1 MIICVRCLPQTC
13 LPAGRFH
20 RFTQIILNVPFL
32 RGVFCLECFV
42 SWSLIK
48 QKLSATNSIRKV
60 ITASSVGTM
69 IEWYDFYIFGSL
81 APIIATQFFPKE
93 NPTAAFLATLAAF
106 GVGFVIR
113 PFGAIVFGRLGDIVG
128 RKYTF
133 LLTLLIMGGS
143 TFAIGLIPSYDTIGI
158 LAPIIVFVL
167 RALQGLALGGEYGGA
182 AIYVAEHAPEGKK
195 GYYTSFIQTTAT
207 IGLFISLAV
216 ILTCKAFMSADDF
229 SAWGWRIPFLV
240 SIFLVIVSYY
250 IRTKM
255 EESPVFRE
263 LKEQGKTSK
272 NPLKES
278 FGKWPNL
285 KLVLIA
291 LFGATAGQGVVW
303 YTGQFYAM
311 NFCIKNLNI
320 DAAQIQWMLIPVL
333 LIGTPLFIVFAKLSD
348 RFGRKWIMLS
358 GMALAACSY
367 MSLYKGMAAQAD
379 WKSWGQVI
387 PVSLI
392 QDTGASCGGKLYG
405 NQYEYENG
413 GSRVEKF
420 EYSKKPGEEE
430 KIVKTTNT
438 IHLPQKNIFVIGLF
452 IFIQLLF
459 VCMAYGPIAAFLV
472 ELFPPEIRYTSLSLP
487 YHIGNGVFGGLTPLI
502 AESLVVS
509 TGNIFSG
516 LWYPIIVAGT
526 TVVLG
531 AFLIKEKRKR

>member
-1 MIICVRCLPQTC
+1 
-13 LPAGRFH
+13 
-20 RFTQIILNVPFL
+20 
-32 RGVFCLECFV
+32 
-42 SWSLIK
+42 
-48 QKLSATNSIRKV
+48 
-60 ITASSVGTM
+60 M

-143 TFAIGLIPSYDTIGI
+143 TFAIGLIPNYESIGI
-158 LAPIIVFVL
+158 LAPILVFIL

-195 GYYTSFIQTTAT
+195 GFFTSFIQTTAT

-216 ILTCKAFMSADDF
+216 ILACKSMMSADDF
-229 SAWGWRIPFLV
+229 SNWGWRIPFLV
-240 SIFLVIVSYY
+240 SILLVIISYY

-255 EESPVFRE
+255 EESPVFKE
-263 LKEQGKTSK
+263 LKAQGKTSK
-272 NPLKES
+272 NPLRES

-348 RFGRKWIMLS
+348 RFGRKWIMLT
-358 GMALAACSY
+358 GMALAACTY

-379 WKSWGQVI
+379 WKTWEERIAPPIDASE
-387 PVSLI
+387 PVFSPVV
-392 QDTGASCGGKLYG
+392 TTT
-405 NQYEYENG
+405 YEYVNG
-413 GSRVEKF
+413 GSRIEKI
-420 EYSKKPGEEE
+420 EYSNKPEDNH
-430 KIVKTTNT
+430 KILKTTNT
-438 IHLPQKNIFVIGLF
+438 IRLPQKNIFMIGLF

-516 LWYPIIVAGT
+516 LWYPIIVAGS

-531 AFLIKEKRKR
+531 AVLIKEKR

>member
-1 MIICVRCLPQTC
+1 MST
-13 LPAGRFH
+13 
-20 RFTQIILNVPFL
+20 
-32 RGVFCLECFV
+32 
-42 SWSLIK
+42 
-48 QKLSATNSIRKV
+48 TNSIRKV

-113 PFGAIVFGRLGDIVG
+113 PFGAIVFGRLGDLVG

-133 LLTLLIMGGS
+133 LLTLLIMGGA
-143 TFAIGLIPSYDTIGI
+143 TFAIGLIPNYETIGI
-158 LAPIIVFVL
+158 LAPILVFVL

-207 IGLFISLAV
+207 FGLFISLVV
-216 ILTCKAFMSADDF
+216 ILTCKSLMSADDF
-229 SAWGWRIPFLV
+229 NIWGWRIPFLI
-240 SIFLVIVSYY
+240 SIFLVIISYY

-255 EESPVFRE
+255 EESPVFKE
-263 LKEQGKTSK
+263 LKAQGKTSK

-278 FGKWPNL
+278 FGKWSNL

-291 LFGATAGQGVVW
+291 LFGVAAGQGVVW

-333 LIGTPLFIVFAKLSD
+333 LVGTPLFIVFAKLSD

-358 GMALAACSY
+358 GMAIAACSY

-379 WKSWGQVI
+379 WKSWEQS
-387 PVSLI
+387 PTVSLI
-392 QDTGASCGGKLYG
+392 SEQKTDHKMKISIVTNRY
-405 NQYEYENG
+405 QYTNG
-413 GSRVEKF
+413 GSRIEKI
-420 EYSKKPGEEE
+420 EQSLKPEDKN

-438 IHLPQKNIFVIGLF
+438 IHLPQRNIFMIGLF
-452 IFIQLLF
+452 IFIQLVF

-516 LWYPIIVAGT
+516 LWYPIIVAGAT
-526 TVVLG
+526 AVLG
-531 AFLIKEKRKR
+531 IFLIKDKKR

>member
-1 MIICVRCLPQTC
+1 
-13 LPAGRFH
+13 
-20 RFTQIILNVPFL
+20 
-32 RGVFCLECFV
+32 
-42 SWSLIK
+42 
-48 QKLSATNSIRKV
+48 
-60 ITASSVGTM
+60 M

-113 PFGAIVFGRLGDIVG
+113 PFGAIVFGRLGDLVG

-133 LLTLLIMGGS
+133 LLTLLIMGGA
-143 TFAIGLIPSYDTIGI
+143 TFAIGLIPNYETIGI
-158 LAPIIVFVL
+158 LAPVLVFVL

-207 IGLFISLAV
+207 FGLFISLAV
-216 ILTCKAFMSADDF
+216 ILTCKSLMSADDF
-229 SAWGWRIPFLV
+229 NIWGWRIPFLI
-240 SIFLVIVSYY
+240 SIFLVIISYY

-255 EESPVFRE
+255 EESPVFKE
-263 LKEQGKTSK
+263 LKAQGKTSK

-291 LFGATAGQGVVW
+291 LFGVAAGQGVVW

-333 LIGTPLFIVFAKLSD
+333 LVGTPLFIVFAKLSD

-358 GMALAACSY
+358 GMAIAACSY

-379 WKSWGQVI
+379 WKSWEQSPSVPLLSELKTDYKMQI
-387 PVSLI
+387 TIV
-392 QDTGASCGGKLYG
+392 TNRY
-405 NQYEYENG
+405 QYING
-413 GSRVEKF
+413 GSRIEKT
-420 EYSKKPGEEE
+420 EQSLKPEDKN
-430 KIVKTTNT
+430 KIAKTTNT
-438 IHLPQKNIFVIGLF
+438 IHLPQRNIFMIGLF
-452 IFIQLLF
+452 IFIQLVF

-516 LWYPIIVAGT
+516 LWYPIIVAGAT
-526 TVVLG
+526 AVLG
-531 AFLIKEKRKR
+531 VFLIKEKKR

>member
-1 MIICVRCLPQTC
+1 MST
-13 LPAGRFH
+13 
-20 RFTQIILNVPFL
+20 
-32 RGVFCLECFV
+32 
-42 SWSLIK
+42 
-48 QKLSATNSIRKV
+48 TNSIRKV

-113 PFGAIVFGRLGDIVG
+113 PFGAIVFGRLGDLVG

-133 LLTLLIMGGS
+133 LLTLLIMGGA
-143 TFAIGLIPSYDTIGI
+143 TFAIGLIPNYETIGI
-158 LAPIIVFVL
+158 LAPILVFVL

-207 IGLFISLAV
+207 FGLFISLAV
-216 ILTCKAFMSADDF
+216 ILTCKSLMSADDF
-229 SAWGWRIPFLV
+229 NIWGWRIPFLI
-240 SIFLVIVSYY
+240 SIFLVIISYY

-255 EESPVFRE
+255 EESPVFKE
-263 LKEQGKTSK
+263 LKAQGKTSK

-291 LFGATAGQGVVW
+291 LFGVASGQGVVW

-333 LIGTPLFIVFAKLSD
+333 LVGTPLFIVFAKLSD

-358 GMALAACSY
+358 GMAIAACSY
-367 MSLYKGMAAQAD
+367 MALYKGMAAQAD
-379 WKSWGQVI
+379 WKSWEQS
-387 PVSLI
+387 PTVSLI
-392 QDTGASCGGKLYG
+392 SEQKTDYKMKISIVTNRY
-405 NQYEYENG
+405 QYTNG
-413 GSRVEKF
+413 GSRIEKI
-420 EYSKKPGEEE
+420 EQSLKPEDKN

-438 IHLPQKNIFVIGLF
+438 IHLPQRNIFMIGLF
-452 IFIQLLF
+452 IFIQLVF

-516 LWYPIIVAGT
+516 LWYPIIVAGAT
-526 TVVLG
+526 AVLG
-531 AFLIKEKRKR
+531 IFLIKDKKR

>member
-1 MIICVRCLPQTC
+1 MSV
-13 LPAGRFH
+13 
-20 RFTQIILNVPFL
+20 
-32 RGVFCLECFV
+32 
-42 SWSLIK
+42 
-48 QKLSATNSIRKV
+48 TNSIRKV

-133 LLTLLIMGGS
+133 LLTLLIMGGA
-143 TFAIGLIPSYDTIGI
+143 TFAIGLIPNYETIGI
-158 LAPIIVFVL
+158 LAPILVFVL

-207 IGLFISLAV
+207 FGLFISLAV
-216 ILTCKAFMSADDF
+216 ILTCKSFMSADDF
-229 SAWGWRIPFLV
+229 STWGWRIPFLV
-240 SIFLVIVSYY
+240 SIILVVISYY

-255 EESPVFRE
+255 EESPVFKE
-263 LKEQGKTSK
+263 LKAAGKTSK

-278 FGKWPNL
+278 FGKWKNL

-320 DAAQIQWMLIPVL
+320 EAAQIQWMLIPVL
-333 LIGTPLFIVFAKLSD
+333 LIGTPLFIVFARLSD
-348 RFGRKWIMLS
+348 KYGRKWIMLT
-358 GMALAACSY
+358 GMGLAACLY
-367 MSLYKGMAAQAD
+367 MPIYHGMAKQAD
-379 WKSWGQVI
+379 
-387 PVSLI
+387 
-392 QDTGASCGGKLYG
+392 
-405 NQYEYENG
+405 YENWT
-413 GSRVEKF
+413 RVVNDTLMSEVKVDSVSQIQTVTSYLSYTNGARRIEKL
-420 EYSKKPGEEE
+420 EYSLKQ
-430 KIVKTTNT
+430 TNNKVAKMT
-438 IHLPQKNIFVIGLF
+438 STNHLPAKNIFIIGLL
-452 IFIQLLF
+452 IFLQLVF

-487 YHIGNGVFGGLTPLI
+487 YHIGNGVFGGLTPFI
-502 AESLVVS
+502 AESLVV
-509 TGNIFSG
+509 TTCNIFSG
-516 LWYPIIVAGT
+516 LWYPIIIAGT
-526 TVVLG
+526 TFVLG
-531 AFLIKEKRKR
+531 TFLIKENRRLN

>member
-1 MIICVRCLPQTC
+1 MST
-13 LPAGRFH
+13 
-20 RFTQIILNVPFL
+20 
-32 RGVFCLECFV
+32 
-42 SWSLIK
+42 
-48 QKLSATNSIRKV
+48 TNSIRKV

-113 PFGAIVFGRLGDIVG
+113 PFGAIVFGRLGDLVG

-133 LLTLLIMGGS
+133 LLTLLIMGGA
-143 TFAIGLIPSYDTIGI
+143 TFAIGLIPNYETIGI
-158 LAPIIVFVL
+158 LAPILVFVL

-207 IGLFISLAV
+207 FGLFISLAV
-216 ILTCKAFMSADDF
+216 ILTCKSLMSADDF
-229 SAWGWRIPFLV
+229 NIWGWRIPFLI
-240 SIFLVIVSYY
+240 SIFLVIISYY

-255 EESPVFRE
+255 EESPVFKG
-263 LKEQGKTSK
+263 LKAQGKTSK

-291 LFGATAGQGVVW
+291 LFGVAAGQGVVW

-333 LIGTPLFIVFAKLSD
+333 LVGTPLFIVFAKLSD

-358 GMALAACSY
+358 GMAIAACSY

-379 WKSWGQVI
+379 WKSWEQS
-387 PVSLI
+387 PTVSLI
-392 QDTGASCGGKLYG
+392 SEQKTDHKMKISIVTNRY
-405 NQYEYENG
+405 QYTNG
-413 GSRVEKF
+413 GSRIEKI
-420 EYSKKPGEEE
+420 EQSLKPEDKN

-438 IHLPQKNIFVIGLF
+438 IHLPQRNIFMIGLF
-452 IFIQLLF
+452 IFIQLVF

-516 LWYPIIVAGT
+516 LWYPIIVAGAT
-526 TVVLG
+526 AVLG
-531 AFLIKEKRKR
+531 IFLIKDKKR

>member
-1 MIICVRCLPQTC
+1 
-13 LPAGRFH
+13 
-20 RFTQIILNVPFL
+20 
-32 RGVFCLECFV
+32 
-42 SWSLIK
+42 
-48 QKLSATNSIRKV
+48 
-60 ITASSVGTM
+60 M

-113 PFGAIVFGRLGDIVG
+113 PFGAIVFGRLGDLVG

-133 LLTLLIMGGS
+133 LLTLLIMGGA
-143 TFAIGLIPSYDTIGI
+143 TFAIGLIPNYETIGI
-158 LAPIIVFVL
+158 LAPILVFVL

-207 IGLFISLAV
+207 FGLFISLVV
-216 ILTCKAFMSADDF
+216 ILTCKSLMSADDF
-229 SAWGWRIPFLV
+229 NIWGWRIPFLI
-240 SIFLVIVSYY
+240 SIFLVIISYY

-255 EESPVFRE
+255 EESPVFKE
-263 LKEQGKTSK
+263 LKAQGKTSK

-278 FGKWPNL
+278 FGKWSNL

-291 LFGATAGQGVVW
+291 LFGVAAGQGVVW

-333 LIGTPLFIVFAKLSD
+333 LVGTPLFIVFAKLSD

-358 GMALAACSY
+358 AMAIAACSY
-367 MSLYKGMAAQAD
+367 MALYKGMAAQAD
-379 WKSWGQVI
+379 WKSWEQS
-387 PVSLI
+387 PTVSLI
-392 QDTGASCGGKLYG
+392 SEQKTDHKMKISIVTNRY
-405 NQYEYENG
+405 QYTNG
-413 GSRVEKF
+413 GSRIEKI
-420 EYSKKPGEEE
+420 EQSLKPEDKN

-438 IHLPQKNIFVIGLF
+438 IHLPQRNIFMIGLF
-452 IFIQLLF
+452 IFIQLVF

-516 LWYPIIVAGT
+516 LWYPIIVAGAT
-526 TVVLG
+526 AVLG
-531 AFLIKEKRKR
+531 IFLIKDKKR

>member
-1 MIICVRCLPQTC
+1 M
-13 LPAGRFH
+13 
-20 RFTQIILNVPFL
+20 
-32 RGVFCLECFV
+32 
-42 SWSLIK
+42 SS
-48 QKLSATNSIRKV
+48 NSIRKV

-143 TFAIGLIPSYDTIGI
+143 TFAIGLIPNYDTIGI
-158 LAPIIVFVL
+158 FAPIIVFVL

-182 AIYVAEHAPEGKK
+182 AIYVAEHAPAGQK
-195 GYYTSFIQTTAT
+195 GYFTSFIQTTAT

-216 ILTCKAFMSADDF
+216 ILACKALMTAEQF
-229 SAWGWRIPFLV
+229 SEWGWRIPFLI
-240 SIFLVIVSYY
+240 SILLVIISYY

-255 EESPVFRE
+255 EESPVFKE
-263 LKEQGKTSK
+263 LKAQGKTSK

-320 DAAQIQWMLIPVL
+320 DSAQIQWMLIPVL
-333 LIGTPLFIVFAKLSD
+333 LLGTPLFIVFARLSD
-348 RFGRKWIMLS
+348 KYGRKWIILT
-358 GMALAACSY
+358 GLALASLSY

-379 WKSWGQVI
+379 YKTWELRERNVI
-387 PVSLI
+387 
-392 QDTGASCGGKLYG
+392 QGADQQISGY
-405 NQYEYENG
+405 YYDYTHG
-413 GSRVEKF
+413 GSMIEKF
-420 EYSKKPGEEE
+420 EYSKTE
-430 KIVKTTNT
+430 KGKIIKTTNT
-438 IHLPQKNIFVIGLF
+438 ITLPFKNIFMIGLF
-452 IFIQLLF
+452 IFLQLIF

-502 AESLVVS
+502 AESVVVS

-526 TVVLG
+526 TAVLG
-531 AFLIKEKRKR
+531 VFMIKEKTKKHLL

>member
-1 MIICVRCLPQTC
+1 
-13 LPAGRFH
+13 
-20 RFTQIILNVPFL
+20 
-32 RGVFCLECFV
+32 
-42 SWSLIK
+42 
-48 QKLSATNSIRKV
+48 
-60 ITASSVGTM
+60 M

-113 PFGAIVFGRLGDIVG
+113 PFGAIVFGRLGDLVG

-133 LLTLLIMGGS
+133 LLTLLIMGGA
-143 TFAIGLIPSYDTIGI
+143 TFAIGLIPNYETIGI
-158 LAPIIVFVL
+158 LAPVLVFVL

-207 IGLFISLAV
+207 FGLFISLAV
-216 ILTCKAFMSADDF
+216 ILTCKSLMSADDF
-229 SAWGWRIPFLV
+229 NIWGWRIPFLV

-255 EESPVFRE
+255 EESPVFKE
-263 LKEQGKTSK
+263 LKAQGKTSK

-291 LFGATAGQGVVW
+291 LFGVAAGQGVVW

-358 GMALAACSY
+358 GMAIASCSY

-379 WKSWGQVI
+379 WKSWEQIGK
-387 PVSLI
+387 VSLNSESKTDQKMQLTVI
-392 QDTGASCGGKLYG
+392 T
-405 NQYEYENG
+405 NQYQYANG
-413 GSRVEKF
+413 GSRA
-420 EYSKKPGEEE
+420 E
-430 KIVKTTNT
+430 KIEQSLKPEDKNKILKTTNT
-438 IHLPQKNIFVIGLF
+438 IHLPQKNIFMIGLF
-452 IFIQLLF
+452 IFIQLVF

-516 LWYPIIVAGT
+516 LWYPIIVAGAT
-526 TVVLG
+526 AVLG
-531 AFLIKEKRKR
+531 VFLIKEKKR

>member
-1 MIICVRCLPQTC
+1 MSV
-13 LPAGRFH
+13 
-20 RFTQIILNVPFL
+20 
-32 RGVFCLECFV
+32 
-42 SWSLIK
+42 
-48 QKLSATNSIRKV
+48 TNSIRKV

-133 LLTLLIMGGS
+133 LLTLLIMGGA
-143 TFAIGLIPSYDTIGI
+143 TFAIGLIPSYESIGI
-158 LAPIIVFVL
+158 FAPIIVFVL

-207 IGLFISLAV
+207 FGLFISLAV
-216 ILTCKAFMSADDF
+216 ILTCKSFMSADDF

-240 SIFLVIVSYY
+240 SIFLVIISYY

-255 EESPVFRE
+255 EESPVFKE
-263 LKEQGKTSK
+263 LKAAGKTSK

-278 FGKWPNL
+278 FGKWKNL

-333 LIGTPLFIVFAKLSD
+333 L
-348 RFGRKWIMLS
+348 
-358 GMALAACSY
+358 
-367 MSLYKGMAAQAD
+367 
-379 WKSWGQVI
+379 
-387 PVSLI
+387 
-392 QDTGASCGGKLYG
+392 
-405 NQYEYENG
+405 
-413 GSRVEKF
+413 
-420 EYSKKPGEEE
+420 
-430 KIVKTTNT
+430 
-438 IHLPQKNIFVIGLF
+438 
-452 IFIQLLF
+452 
-459 VCMAYGPIAAFLV
+459 LV
-472 ELFPPEIRYTSLSLP
+472 LHCLLSLQDCR
-487 YHIGNGVFGGLTPLI
+487 IDME
-502 AESLVVS
+502 ESGS
-509 TGNIFSG
+509 C
-516 LWYPIIVAGT
+516 
-526 TVVLG
+526 
-531 AFLIKEKRKR
+531 

>member
-1 MIICVRCLPQTC
+1 
-13 LPAGRFH
+13 
-20 RFTQIILNVPFL
+20 
-32 RGVFCLECFV
+32 
-42 SWSLIK
+42 
-48 QKLSATNSIRKV
+48 
-60 ITASSVGTM
+60 M

-113 PFGAIVFGRLGDIVG
+113 PFGAIVFGRLGDLVG

-133 LLTLLIMGGS
+133 LLTLLIMGGA
-143 TFAIGLIPSYDTIGI
+143 TFAIGLIPNYETIGI
-158 LAPIIVFVL
+158 LAPILVFVL

-207 IGLFISLAV
+207 FGLFISLAV
-216 ILTCKAFMSADDF
+216 ILTCKSLMSADDF
-229 SAWGWRIPFLV
+229 NIWGWRIPFLI
-240 SIFLVIVSYY
+240 SIFLVIISYY

-255 EESPVFRE
+255 EESPVFKE
-263 LKEQGKTSK
+263 LKAQGKTSK

-291 LFGATAGQGVVW
+291 LFGVAAGQGVVW

-333 LIGTPLFIVFAKLSD
+333 LVGTPLFIVFAKLSD

-358 GMALAACSY
+358 GMAIAACSY
-367 MSLYKGMAAQAD
+367 MALYKGMAAQAD
-379 WKSWGQVI
+379 WKSWEQS
-387 PVSLI
+387 PTVSLI
-392 QDTGASCGGKLYG
+392 SEQKTDHKMKISIVTNRY
-405 NQYEYENG
+405 QYTNG
-413 GSRVEKF
+413 GSRIEKI
-420 EYSKKPGEEE
+420 EQSLKPEDKN

-438 IHLPQKNIFVIGLF
+438 IHLPQRNIFMIGLF
-452 IFIQLLF
+452 IFIQLVF

-516 LWYPIIVAGT
+516 LWYPIIVAGAT
-526 TVVLG
+526 AVLG
-531 AFLIKEKRKR
+531 IFLIKDKKR

>member
-1 MIICVRCLPQTC
+1 
-13 LPAGRFH
+13 
-20 RFTQIILNVPFL
+20 
-32 RGVFCLECFV
+32 
-42 SWSLIK
+42 
-48 QKLSATNSIRKV
+48 LSATNSIRKV

-113 PFGAIVFGRLGDIVG
+113 PFGAIVFGRLGDLVG

-133 LLTLLIMGGS
+133 LLTLLIMGGA
-143 TFAIGLIPSYDTIGI
+143 TFAIGLIPNYETIGI
-158 LAPIIVFVL
+158 LAPVLVFVL

-207 IGLFISLAV
+207 FGLFISLVV
-216 ILTCKAFMSADDF
+216 ILTCKSLMSADDF
-229 SAWGWRIPFLV
+229 NIWGWRIPFLV

-255 EESPVFRE
+255 EESPVFKE
-263 LKEQGKTSK
+263 LKAQGKTSK

-291 LFGATAGQGVVW
+291 LFGVAAGQGVVW

-358 GMALAACSY
+358 GMAIAACSY

-379 WKSWGQVI
+379 WKSWEQS
-387 PVSLI
+387 PTVSLI
-392 QDTGASCGGKLYG
+392 SELKTDHKTQISIVTNRY
-405 NQYEYENG
+405 QYTNG
-413 GSRVEKF
+413 GSRIEKT
-420 EYSKKPGEEE
+420 EQSLKPEDKN

-438 IHLPQKNIFVIGLF
+438 IHLPQRNIFMIGLF
-452 IFIQLLF
+452 IFIQLVF

-516 LWYPIIVAGT
+516 LWYPIIVAGAT
-526 TVVLG
+526 AVLG
-531 AFLIKEKRKR
+531 VFLIKEKKR

>member
-1 MIICVRCLPQTC
+1 
-13 LPAGRFH
+13 
-20 RFTQIILNVPFL
+20 
-32 RGVFCLECFV
+32 
-42 SWSLIK
+42 
-48 QKLSATNSIRKV
+48 
-60 ITASSVGTM
+60 
-69 IEWYDFYIFGSL
+69 
-81 APIIATQFFPKE
+81 
-93 NPTAAFLATLAAF
+93 
-106 GVGFVIR
+106 

-143 TFAIGLIPSYDTIGI
+143 TFAIGLIPNYETIGI
-158 LAPIIVFVL
+158 LAPILVFIL

-195 GYYTSFIQTTAT
+195 GYFTSFIQTTAT
-207 IGLFISLAV
+207 IGLLISLGV
-216 ILTCKAFMSADDF
+216 ILLCKACMSADDF

-255 EESPVFRE
+255 EESPVFKE
-263 LKEQGKTSK
+263 LKAAGKTSK

-278 FGKWPNL
+278 FGKWSNL

-320 DAAQIQWMLIPVL
+320 DSAQIQWMLIPVL

-348 RFGRKWIMLS
+348 KYGRKWIMLT

-379 WKSWGQVI
+379 WTRWEPSSVSVI
-387 PVSLI
+387 ESKMNENNSVSI
-392 QDTGASCGGKLYG
+392 SINYHAYK
-405 NQYEYENG
+405 NG
-413 GSRVEKF
+413 GSRIQKVEF
-420 EYSKKPGEEE
+420 PVNSQDLKKPR
-430 KIVKTTNT
+430 ITNT
-438 IHLPQKNIFVIGLF
+438 ILLPPKNIFMIGLF
-452 IFIQLLF
+452 IFIQLMF

-502 AESLVVS
+502 AESLVVT

-516 LWYPIIVAGT
+516 LYYPIIVAGT
-526 TVVLG
+526 TVVIG
-531 AFLIKEKRKR
+531 AFLIKEKKRA

>member
-1 MIICVRCLPQTC
+1 MSV
-13 LPAGRFH
+13 
-20 RFTQIILNVPFL
+20 
-32 RGVFCLECFV
+32 
-42 SWSLIK
+42 
-48 QKLSATNSIRKV
+48 NSIRKV

-195 GYYTSFIQTTAT
+195 GYFTSFIQTTAT
-207 IGLFISLAV
+207 FGLFISLAV
-216 ILTCKAFMSADDF
+216 ILTCKSFMSTEAF
-229 SAWGWRIPFLV
+229 SSWGWRIPFLV

-255 EESPVFRE
+255 EESPVFKE
-263 LKEQGKTSK
+263 LKAAGKTSK

-285 KLVLIA
+285 KIVLIA

-333 LIGTPLFIVFAKLSD
+333 LVGTPLFIFFAKLSD
-348 RFGRKWIMLS
+348 KYGRKWIMLS
-358 GMALAACSY
+358 GMALAAC
-367 MSLYKGMAAQAD
+367 LYLPIYHGMAAQAD
-379 WKSWGQVI
+379 WKSWPQVY
-387 PVSLI
+387 VSGESTFDI
-392 QDTGASCGGKLYG
+392 DKQKEIITYSNHKV
-405 NQYEYENG
+405 NENG
-413 GSRVEKF
+413 ADIS
-420 EYSKKPGEEE
+420 E
-430 KIVKTTNT
+430 KIIESYKGMRIVSVDGGTIVKEQIDKSNPKESTITTT
-438 IHLPQKNIFVIGLF
+438 TVIKLPTKNLMIIGLL
-452 IFIQLLF
+452 IFLQLVF

-516 LWYPIIVAGT
+516 LWYPIIIAGT

-531 AFLIKEKRKR
+531 VFLIKEKR

>member
-1 MIICVRCLPQTC
+1 
-13 LPAGRFH
+13 
-20 RFTQIILNVPFL
+20 
-32 RGVFCLECFV
+32 
-42 SWSLIK
+42 
-48 QKLSATNSIRKV
+48 
-60 ITASSVGTM
+60 M

-113 PFGAIVFGRLGDIVG
+113 PFGAIVFGRLGDLVG

-133 LLTLLIMGGS
+133 LLTLLIMGGA
-143 TFAIGLIPSYDTIGI
+143 TFAIGLIPNYETIGI
-158 LAPIIVFVL
+158 LAPILVFVL

-207 IGLFISLAV
+207 FGLFISLVV
-216 ILTCKAFMSADDF
+216 ILTCKSLMSADDF
-229 SAWGWRIPFLV
+229 NIWGWRIPFLI
-240 SIFLVIVSYY
+240 SIFLVIISYY

-255 EESPVFRE
+255 EESPVFKE
-263 LKEQGKTSK
+263 LKAQGKTSK

-291 LFGATAGQGVVW
+291 LFGVAAGQGVVW

-333 LIGTPLFIVFAKLSD
+333 LVGTPLFIVFAKLSD

-358 GMALAACSY
+358 GMAIAACSY

-379 WKSWGQVI
+379 WKSWEQS
-387 PVSLI
+387 PTVSLI
-392 QDTGASCGGKLYG
+392 SEQKTDYKMKISIVTNRY
-405 NQYEYENG
+405 QYTNG
-413 GSRVEKF
+413 GSRIEKI
-420 EYSKKPGEEE
+420 EQSLKPEDKN

-438 IHLPQKNIFVIGLF
+438 IHLPQRNIFMIGLF
-452 IFIQLLF
+452 IFIQLVF

-516 LWYPIIVAGT
+516 LWYPIIVAGAT
-526 TVVLG
+526 AVLG
-531 AFLIKEKRKR
+531 VFLIKEKKR

>member
-1 MIICVRCLPQTC
+1 
-13 LPAGRFH
+13 
-20 RFTQIILNVPFL
+20 
-32 RGVFCLECFV
+32 
-42 SWSLIK
+42 
-48 QKLSATNSIRKV
+48 
-60 ITASSVGTM
+60 M

-133 LLTLLIMGGS
+133 LLTLLIMGGA
-143 TFAIGLIPSYDTIGI
+143 TFAIGLIPSYESIGI

-207 IGLFISLAV
+207 FGLFISLAV
-216 ILTCKAFMSADDF
+216 ILTCKSFMSADDF
-229 SAWGWRIPFLV
+229 IAWGWRIPFLV
-240 SIFLVIVSYY
+240 SIFLVIISYY

-255 EESPVFRE
+255 EESPVFKE
-263 LKEQGKTSK
+263 LKAAGKTSK

-278 FGKWPNL
+278 FGKWKNL

-333 LIGTPLFIVFAKLSD
+333 LIGTPLFIFFAKLSD
-348 RFGRKWIMLS
+348 RYGRKWIMLT
-358 GMALAACSY
+358 GMGLAACLY
-367 MSLYKGMAAQAD
+367 MPIYHGMAKQAD
-379 WKSWGQVI
+379 
-387 PVSLI
+387 
-392 QDTGASCGGKLYG
+392 
-405 NQYEYENG
+405 YENWT
-413 GSRVEKF
+413 RVVNDTLMSEVKVDSVSQIQTVTSHLSYTNGARRIEKL
-420 EYSKKPGEEE
+420 EYSLKQ
-430 KIVKTTNT
+430 TNNKVAKMT
-438 IHLPQKNIFVIGLF
+438 STNHLPAKNIFIIGLL
-452 IFIQLLF
+452 IFLQLVF

-516 LWYPIIVAGT
+516 LWYPIIIAGT

-531 AFLIKEKRKR
+531 VFLIKEKRLK

>member
-1 MIICVRCLPQTC
+1 MVYNNPL
-13 LPAGRFH
+13 
-20 RFTQIILNVPFL
+20 
-32 RGVFCLECFV
+32 
-42 SWSLIK
+42 
-48 QKLSATNSIRKV
+48 KLKPLSTNSIRKV

-133 LLTLLIMGGS
+133 LLTLLIMGGA
-143 TFAIGLIPSYDTIGI
+143 TFAIGLIPSYESIGI
-158 LAPIIVFVL
+158 LAPILVFVL

-195 GYYTSFIQTTAT
+195 GYFTSFIQTTAT
-207 IGLFISLAV
+207 FGLFISLAV
-216 ILTCKAFMSADDF
+216 ILTCKSFMSAESF

-255 EESPVFRE
+255 EESPVFKE
-263 LKEQGKTSK
+263 LKAAGKTSK

-278 FGKWPNL
+278 FGKWANL

-311 NFCIKNLNI
+311 NFCIKTLSI

-348 RFGRKWIMLS
+348 RYGRKWIMLT
-358 GMALAACSY
+358 GMAMAACLY
-367 MSLYKGMAAQAD
+367 MPIYHGMAEQAD
-379 WKSWGQVI
+379 WKSWQSQERVI
-387 PVSLI
+387 PDLP
-392 QDTGASCGGKLYG
+392 QPLP
-405 NQYEYENG
+405 
-413 GSRVEKF
+413 
-420 EYSKKPGEEE
+420 PGEGSVVSNYTFSNGALLNQ
-430 KIVKTTNT
+430 KITFSNQQRKSITYSLK
-438 IHLPQKNIFVIGLF
+438 LPAANLFIIGLF
-452 IFIQLLF
+452 IFIQLVF

-502 AESLVVS
+502 AESMVVA

-516 LWYPIIVAGT
+516 LWYPIVVAGT

-531 AFLIKEKRKR
+531 IFLIKEKRS

>member
-1 MIICVRCLPQTC
+1 MST
-13 LPAGRFH
+13 
-20 RFTQIILNVPFL
+20 
-32 RGVFCLECFV
+32 
-42 SWSLIK
+42 
-48 QKLSATNSIRKV
+48 TNSIRKV

-113 PFGAIVFGRLGDIVG
+113 PFGAIVFGRLGDLVG

-133 LLTLLIMGGS
+133 LLTLLIMGGA
-143 TFAIGLIPSYDTIGI
+143 TFAIGLIPNYETIGI
-158 LAPIIVFVL
+158 LAPILVFVL

-207 IGLFISLAV
+207 FGLFISLVV
-216 ILTCKAFMSADDF
+216 ILTCKSLMSADDF
-229 SAWGWRIPFLV
+229 NIWGWRIPFLI
-240 SIFLVIVSYY
+240 SIFLVIISYY

-255 EESPVFRE
+255 EESPVFKE
-263 LKEQGKTSK
+263 LKAQGKTSK

-291 LFGATAGQGVVW
+291 LFGVAAGQGVVW

-333 LIGTPLFIVFAKLSD
+333 LVGTPLFIVFAKLSD

-358 GMALAACSY
+358 GMAIAACSY

-379 WKSWGQVI
+379 WKSWEQS
-387 PVSLI
+387 PTVSLI
-392 QDTGASCGGKLYG
+392 SEQKTDHKMKISIVTNRY
-405 NQYEYENG
+405 QYTNG
-413 GSRVEKF
+413 GSRIEKI
-420 EYSKKPGEEE
+420 EQSLKPEDKN

-438 IHLPQKNIFVIGLF
+438 IHLPQRNIFMIGLF
-452 IFIQLLF
+452 IFIQLVF

-516 LWYPIIVAGT
+516 LWYPIIVAGAT
-526 TVVLG
+526 AVLG
-531 AFLIKEKRKR
+531 IFLIKDKKR

>member
-1 MIICVRCLPQTC
+1 MSV
-13 LPAGRFH
+13 
-20 RFTQIILNVPFL
+20 
-32 RGVFCLECFV
+32 
-42 SWSLIK
+42 
-48 QKLSATNSIRKV
+48 TNSIRKV

-133 LLTLLIMGGS
+133 LLTLLIMGGA
-143 TFAIGLIPSYDTIGI
+143 TFAIGLIPSYESIGI

-207 IGLFISLAV
+207 FGLFISLAV
-216 ILTCKAFMSADDF
+216 ILTCKSFMSTDDF

-240 SIFLVIVSYY
+240 SIFLVIISYY

-255 EESPVFRE
+255 EESPVFKE
-263 LKEQGKTSK
+263 LKAAGKTSK

-278 FGKWPNL
+278 FGKWKNL

-333 LIGTPLFIVFAKLSD
+333 LIGTPLFIVFARLSD
-348 RFGRKWIMLS
+348 RYGRKWIMLT
-358 GMALAACSY
+358 GMALAALSY

-379 WKSWGQVI
+379 WKSWEEINMVNILEPPITEMGSV
-387 PVSLI
+387 
-392 QDTGASCGGKLYG
+392 DTYQYRYTNGASRIEKR
-405 NQYEYENG
+405 EYDKDTH
-413 GSRVEKF
+413 RVL
-420 EYSKKPGEEE
+420 
-430 KIVKTTNT
+430 KITNT
-438 IHLPQKNIFVIGLF
+438 IHLPPQNIFMIGLF
-452 IFIQLLF
+452 VFIQLLF

-502 AESLVVS
+502 AESLVVT

-516 LWYPIIVAGT
+516 LWYPIIIAGT

-531 AFLIKEKRKR
+531 VFLIKEKRRSA

>member
-1 MIICVRCLPQTC
+1 LLEENVLYFSCIYLNKT
-13 LPAGRFH
+13 
-20 RFTQIILNVPFL
+20 IL
-32 RGVFCLECFV
+32 
-42 SWSLIK
+42 S
-48 QKLSATNSIRKV
+48 TTSIRKV

-106 GVGFVIR
+106 GVGFVVR

-133 LLTLLIMGGS
+133 LLTLLIMGGA
-143 TFAIGLIPSYDTIGI
+143 TFAIGLIPSYESIGI
-158 LAPIIVFVL
+158 LAPILVFVL

-195 GYYTSFIQTTAT
+195 GYFTSFIQTTAT
-207 IGLFISLAV
+207 FGLFISLAV
-216 ILTCKAFMSADDF
+216 ILACKSLMSADDF

-240 SIFLVIVSYY
+240 SIILVIISYY

-255 EESPVFRE
+255 EESPVFME
-263 LKEQGKTSK
+263 LKAAGKTSK

-278 FGKWPNL
+278 FGKWKNL

-311 NFCIKNLNI
+311 NFCIQNLNI

-333 LIGTPLFIVFAKLSD
+333 LIGTPLFIVFARLSD
-348 RFGRKWIMLS
+348 RYGRKWIMLT
-358 GMALAACSY
+358 GMALAACLY
-367 MSLYKGMAAQAD
+367 MPIYHGMAAQAD
-379 WKSWGQVI
+379 WKSWEETSVEI
-387 PVSLI
+387 KESKIDLN
-392 QDTGASCGGKLYG
+392 TKLSWWSNTYHYSNGAT
-405 NQYEYENG
+405 
-413 GSRVEKF
+413 RIEKS
-420 EYSKKPGEEE
+420 EISQKPEDEHHSP
-430 KIVKTTNT
+430 KVTTT
-438 IHLPQKNIFVIGLF
+438 IYLPQKNIFMIGLL
-452 IFIQLLF
+452 IFIQLVF

-502 AESLVVS
+502 AASLVVS
-509 TGNIFSG
+509 TGNMFAG
-516 LWYPIIVAGT
+516 LWYPIIVAGV

-531 AFLIKEKRKR
+531 AFLIKEKRS

>member
-1 MIICVRCLPQTC
+1 
-13 LPAGRFH
+13 
-20 RFTQIILNVPFL
+20 
-32 RGVFCLECFV
+32 
-42 SWSLIK
+42 
-48 QKLSATNSIRKV
+48 
-60 ITASSVGTM
+60 M

-113 PFGAIVFGRLGDIVG
+113 PFGAIVFGRLGDLVG

-133 LLTLLIMGGS
+133 LLTLLIMGGA
-143 TFAIGLIPSYDTIGI
+143 TFAIGLIPNYETIGI
-158 LAPIIVFVL
+158 LAPILVFVL

-207 IGLFISLAV
+207 FGLFISLAV
-216 ILTCKAFMSADDF
+216 ILTCKSLMSADDF
-229 SAWGWRIPFLV
+229 NIWGWRIPFLI
-240 SIFLVIVSYY
+240 SIFLVIISYY

-255 EESPVFRE
+255 EESPVFKE
-263 LKEQGKTSK
+263 LKAQGKTSK

-291 LFGATAGQGVVW
+291 LFGVAAGQGVVW

-333 LIGTPLFIVFAKLSD
+333 LVGTPLFIVFAKLSD

-358 GMALAACSY
+358 GMAIAACSY
-367 MSLYKGMAAQAD
+367 MALYKGMAAQAD
-379 WKSWGQVI
+379 WKSWEQS
-387 PVSLI
+387 PTVSLI
-392 QDTGASCGGKLYG
+392 SEQKTDYKMKISIVTNRY
-405 NQYEYENG
+405 QYTNG
-413 GSRVEKF
+413 GSRIEKI
-420 EYSKKPGEEE
+420 EQSLKPEDKN

-438 IHLPQKNIFVIGLF
+438 IHLPQRNIFMIGLF
-452 IFIQLLF
+452 IFIQLVF

-516 LWYPIIVAGT
+516 LWYPIIVAGAT
-526 TVVLG
+526 AVLG
-531 AFLIKEKRKR
+531 IFLIKDKKR

>member
-1 MIICVRCLPQTC
+1 MSV
-13 LPAGRFH
+13 
-20 RFTQIILNVPFL
+20 
-32 RGVFCLECFV
+32 
-42 SWSLIK
+42 
-48 QKLSATNSIRKV
+48 TNSIRKV

-133 LLTLLIMGGS
+133 LLTLLIMGGA
-143 TFAIGLIPSYDTIGI
+143 TFAIGLIPNYETIGI
-158 LAPIIVFVL
+158 LAPILVFVL

-207 IGLFISLAV
+207 FGLFISLAV
-216 ILTCKAFMSADDF
+216 ILTCKSFMSADDF
-229 SAWGWRIPFLV
+229 STWGWRIPFLV
-240 SIFLVIVSYY
+240 SIILVVISYY

-255 EESPVFRE
+255 EESPVFKE
-263 LKEQGKTSK
+263 LKAAGKTSK

-278 FGKWPNL
+278 FGKWKNL

-320 DAAQIQWMLIPVL
+320 EAAQIQWMLIPVL
-333 LIGTPLFIVFAKLSD
+333 LIGTPLFIVFARLSD
-348 RFGRKWIMLS
+348 KYGRKWIMLT
-358 GMALAACSY
+358 GMGLAACLY
-367 MSLYKGMAAQAD
+367 MPIYHGMAKQAD
-379 WKSWGQVI
+379 
-387 PVSLI
+387 
-392 QDTGASCGGKLYG
+392 
-405 NQYEYENG
+405 YENWT
-413 GSRVEKF
+413 RVVNDTLMSEVKVDSVSQIQTVTSYLSYTNGARRIEKL
-420 EYSKKPGEEE
+420 EYSLKQ
-430 KIVKTTNT
+430 TNNKVAKMT
-438 IHLPQKNIFVIGLF
+438 STNHLPAKNIFIIGLL
-452 IFIQLLF
+452 IFLQLVF

-502 AESLVVS
+502 AESLVVT

-516 LWYPIIVAGT
+516 LWYPIIIAGT
-526 TVVLG
+526 TFVLG
-531 AFLIKEKRKR
+531 TFLIKENRRLN